1 MSDRQ
6 QEWYLY
12 HYTPPIDMGP
22 QPVLLLTSPAGE
34 TRQIELS
41 ELAAFRHPLVTH
53 SFTFL
58 VDWFRRLSLDLPDN
72 VIDIETAKK
81 LLVGRPKSDF
91 AGKVL
96 PWDMSAIMLP
106 YLPTEYDNIAVKRA
120 LSTHLAEPRAEDLG
134 DFNWMLTASRALLD
148 VWRDLVRDLST
159 TGESERFFSV
169 EIPVYQVMLGTQLA
183 GIRVDATKRDTFL
196 SEVESQYI
204 TAHHFLAVKHNV
216 HVDRALHDASYLA
229 TCLNLPDIQDMDP
242 KNIIGSLKDSE
253 PVCSKLHDIDSA
265 RRNKTIMLRTF
276 SLDQEFCY
284 PVFDTMGTVTGRILV
299 VDPHLQYLKKVYR
312 SVLVPRPDTN
322 HIYID
327 YSQFEP
333 NIMANMSSDPALLD
347 LCGTNDLYDGLAVRL
362 FGSRAFRKQTKTLF
376 LAYSYGMGR
385 KGLEALVS
393 KTTGADSNSA
403 ASLLDERFY
412 GLFVGIQRWK
422 ESLHEQLFATGRI
435 GTAFGNFR
443 NRIRKGRLNVREE
456 RWSVSQVV
464 QGTGSLILKR
474 LICKISTLFPEVQ
487 MLLPM
492 HDALLIEI
500 PVSGTKQIRE
510 KIVAEFIAAFSE
522 TCPGLEPRV
531 TVGPFAPQE
540 DNPVG

>member
-1 MSDRQ
+1 
-6 QEWYLY
+6 
-12 HYTPPIDMGP
+12 
-22 QPVLLLTSPAGE
+22 
-34 TRQIELS
+34 
-41 ELAAFRHPLVTH
+41 
-53 SFTFL
+53 
-58 VDWFRRLSLDLPDN
+58 
-72 VIDIETAKK
+72 
-81 LLVGRPKSDF
+81 
-91 AGKVL
+91 
-96 PWDMSAIMLP
+96 
-106 YLPTEYDNIAVKRA
+106 
-120 LSTHLAEPRAEDLG
+120 
-134 DFNWMLTASRALLD
+134 
-148 VWRDLVRDLST
+148 
-159 TGESERFFSV
+159 
-169 EIPVYQVMLGTQLA
+169 
-183 GIRVDATKRDTFL
+183 
-196 SEVESQYI
+196 
-204 TAHHFLAVKHNV
+204 
-216 HVDRALHDASYLA
+216 
-229 TCLNLPDIQDMDP
+229 
-242 KNIIGSLKDSE
+242 
-253 PVCSKLHDIDSA
+253 
-265 RRNKTIMLRTF
+265 
-276 SLDQEFCY
+276 
-284 PVFDTMGTVTGRILV
+284 
-299 VDPHLQYLKKVYR
+299 
-312 SVLVPRPDTN
+312 
-322 HIYID
+322 
-327 YSQFEP
+327 
-333 NIMANMSSDPALLD
+333 
-347 LCGTNDLYDGLAVRL
+347 
-362 FGSRAFRKQTKTLF
+362 
-376 LAYSYGMGR
+376 MGR

-422 ESLHEQLFATGRI
+422 EFLHEQLFATGRI